1 MKDFSREYTS
11 TFLDQ
16 GEDLGRI
23 QYRLSTN
30 CPIFTSSP
38 HIGFH
43 RCLEPPIPR
52 PDHFSSLSY
61 LWLGGFLPYR
71 HVVFWALCSVKSIFT
86 LSLDFLL
93 LFSFL
98 FFVYCL
104 CLLSFALMCLCGL
117 YLLYLSIFLYFHFN
131 GVSGRNGINISVCHI

>member
-11 TFLDQ
+11 AFLDQ

-30 CPIFTSSP
+30 CPILTSSP
-38 HIGFH
+38 HIGLH
-43 RCLEPPIPR
+43 RCLEPPFPR

-93 LFSFL
+93 RFSFL
-98 FFVYCL
+98 FFVYYVCFHL
-104 CLLSFALMCLCGL
+104 PWCVFVGYTFFIYLFFFIFILMEFQEEMG
-117 YLLYLSIFLYFHFN
+117 
-131 GVSGRNGINISVCHI
+131 